1 MLMSDT
7 VPFSLIVSTAMTWP
21 FSTPRRI
28 ASRGNDGFSI
38 VEHDTPWR
46 IAGFGGA
53 GGAGGAITFGS
64 GGGVV
69 CTAAITGGGATGG
82 GGTGMSGGG
91 TNGWITF
98 IFGGSM
104 IRLIGGGGGGG
115 GRTSSMIV
123 ALSGFLMISI
133 AFEPSPLMSAQ
144 MSSTWNR

>member
-46 IAGFGGA
+46 IAGFGG
-53 GGAGGAITFGS
+53 
-64 GGGVV
+64 
-69 CTAAITGGGATGG
+69 GGGATGG
-82 GGTGMSGGG
+82 GGAGMSGGG

-133 AFEPSPLMSAQ
+133 AFEPSP
-144 MSSTWNR
+144 